1 MKFLK
6 FLLVV
11 LFIFLVGCKK
21 SGNPDEPFVNNKLN
35 NSWLEKIIRN
45 SDSTH
50 TKPYF
55 RREFVTASYYINK
68 KDSTLCQVMRDSS
81 EKVRQVIITKNDIR
95 TFFSQYYPNGQAV
108 FINHLKEDG
117 KFEGDAVNYYLNGKV
132 KSKGEYHD
140 GLYSGVWEYYDEN
153 GRLIRKEEY
162 DSNGQRIK
170 TDNF

>member
-1 MKFLK
+1 MKFFK
-6 FLLVV
+6 FLPIL
-11 LFIFLVGCKK
+11 LFIASLGCKH
-21 SGNPDEPFVNNKLN
+21 SGNSDGPFIDNKLN
-35 NSWLEKIIRN
+35 NNWLEKIIRN

-55 RREFVTASYYINK
+55 RKDFVTASYYIKK

-108 FINHLKEDG
+108 FINHLKDDG
-117 KFEGDAVNYYLNGKV
+117 KFEGDAVSYYQNGKV
-132 KSKGEYHD
+132 KSKGKYHD

-153 GRLIRKEEY
+153 GRLIRKEGY

>member
-1 MKFLK
+1 MKKINTLF
-6 FLLVV
+6 
-11 LFIFLVGCKK
+11 LFILSIVSCTQ
-21 SGNPDEPFVNNKLN
+21 SDDPHPFMDNKLN
-35 NSWLEKIIRN
+35 KAWLEKIIRK
-45 SDSTH
+45 SDSTYIKH
-50 TKPYF
+50 YF
-55 RREFVTASYYINK
+55 RKDFVTASYYINK

-81 EKVRQVIITKNDIR
+81 ENVRQVIITKNDIR

-117 KFEGDAVNYYLNGKV
+117 KFEGDAVNYYSNGKV
-132 KSKGEYHD
+132 KSKGKYHD
-140 GLYSGVWEYYDEN
+140 GLYSGLWEYYDEN